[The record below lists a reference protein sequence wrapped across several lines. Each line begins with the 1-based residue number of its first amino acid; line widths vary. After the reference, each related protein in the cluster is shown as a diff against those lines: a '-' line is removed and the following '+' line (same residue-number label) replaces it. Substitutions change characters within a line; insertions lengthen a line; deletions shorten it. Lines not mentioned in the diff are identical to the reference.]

1 MIGNQEVTE
10 EIIDIKVGKRTES
23 DHMPLE
29 IEIGG
34 SELQKNE
41 EKKEEEKEKRKW
53 TNESMEKYLEE
64 CKDWICN
71 GRTVEKMWTEIKKK
85 INIAIPKKK
94 VKIRRWG
101 MGERAWYDKEWKER
115 KREMRRKV
123 TMFMKGKCSRE
134 ALIEEKKGIQTVVQ
148 PKKGKTRGR
157 RNSEN
162 QEDQNKTWKYINKY
176 RRRREGIE
184 ISEGEWKTHFME
196 ILEGTEHKEGR
207 KTKEHRAEEKT
218 MEEREDNI
226 EKEEVIYQL
235 RNLKEKEVG
244 EVKEKLSGS
253 C

>member
-1 MIGNQEVTE
+1 MDRNQKKDKHSNTKE
-10 EIIDIKVGKRTES
+10 ESEDKEMGHGRES
-23 DHMPLE
+23 VVRQGME
-29 IEIGG
+29 R
-34 SELQKNE
+34 E
-41 EKKEEEKEKRKW
+41 EKRDEKEGD
-53 TNESMEKYLEE
+53 NVY
-64 CKDWICN
+64 
-71 GRTVEKMWTEIKKK
+71 
-85 INIAIPKKK
+85 
-94 VKIRRWG
+94 
-101 MGERAWYDKEWKER
+101 ER
-115 KREMRRKV
+115 KMQQRSSHR
-123 TMFMKGKCSRE
+123 G
-134 ALIEEKKGIQTVVQ
+134 KKGIQTVVQ